1 MSFNSYISHKTDN
14 LKVNFSARKYT
25 FVILFKLGVDH
36 HAACAV
42 RSCLGTPSRDTF
54 LFFPPAVIKFG
65 LVQTPNAD
73 VAPPAAVGI
82 SSSAFGLTTHRS
94 NALGQELCHT
104 CAKGNRC
111 S

>member
-1 MSFNSYISHKTDN
+1 
-14 LKVNFSARKYT
+14 
-25 FVILFKLGVDH
+25 VILFKLGVDR

-42 RSCLGTPSRDTF
+42 RSCLGTPTF
-54 LFFPPAVIKFG
+54 LFFPAAVIKFG

-82 SSSAFGLTTHRS
+82 SSSAFGLTGHRS
-94 NALGQELCHT
+94 SVLGQELCHT